1 MRELGWSDVRARAA
15 EWASAH
21 RWYLALLLVWTV
33 ELWWSQSVTTAP
45 TLWSAGDMVKKDVF
59 FRLLFDLLGI
69 ALLLGRAHRIIIAF
83 FLFWSLVFHFATI
96 SYHAQYDRAISIFT
110 IIGQLGEGTQVMGAA
125 YALTRSYLMVFVPLV
140 FIKGWMLWKVERE
153 NRLAE
158 AVSRR
163 GFAVLLAGYL
173 ALFAGVTLD
182 HKPIWRIGK
191 WETVSGIGFT
201 YGYVPA
207 WFGELIFI
215 KREKVLERALARM
228 EKVSDRLTPHEV
240 TLPLRRNLV
249 FVQLESFDEKVL
261 GFSIRGTPVAPAV
274 TALRDRSM
282 SFRIQAHK
290 YTGSCDSDFTA
301 LMGRVGS
308 QDFPTYRIQGIPWEL
323 ALPHDLHG
331 GGFSSMIFHGV
342 SGHFF
347 HRIDAMPR
355 MGFDGLF
362 FKEQI
367 AEEAGLDGTKW
378 TLADTEVF
386 DFATR
391 KIKASTPR
399 TFAMVITA
407 TSHMPFRFET
417 PGMERIF
424 FGDDDS
430 YENNYFDSIRYVDK
444 SVGDFVAALPP
455 DTTVIMYGDH
465 WSTVQNPEIGYE
477 QEVIDGFGMV
487 PFLVFN
493 VGEDLSGLQR
503 TRGTPLAVGAQLTL
517 HDMMTWVH
525 RTARSVGMPTSMIP
539 PPPTHG
545 SGEGSGSGAGSGS
558 GNGSAFGRE

>member
-1 MRELGWSDVRARAA
+1 MRELRWSDFRARAA
-15 EWASAH
+15 GWIATH
-21 RWYLALLLVWTV
+21 RWYAALLLVWTI

-69 ALLLGRAHRIIIAF
+69 ALLLGRAHRLIIAF
-83 FLFWSLVFHFATI
+83 FIFWSLVFHFATI

-125 YALTRSYLMVFVPLV
+125 YALTRSYLMVFVPLL
-140 FIKGWMLWKVERE
+140 FLKGWMLWKAERE

-201 YGYVPA
+201 YGYLPA
-207 WFGELIFI
+207 WVGELMFI
-215 KREKVLERALARM
+215 KRERVLERALARM
-228 EKVSDRLTPHEV
+228 EKVSDQLTPHEIAF
-240 TLPLRRNLV
+240 PMRRNLV
-249 FVQLESFDEKVL
+249 FIQMESFDEKAV
-261 GFSIRGTPVAPAV
+261 GFSIRGTPVTPAL
-274 TALRDRSM
+274 TALRDKSM
-282 SFRIQAHK
+282 YFRIQAHK

-308 QDFPTYRIQGIPWEL
+308 QDFPSYRIDGIPWNL
-323 ALPHDLHG
+323 ALPHDLHKAA
-331 GGFSSMIFHGV
+331 FESMIFHGV

-347 HRIDAMPR
+347 HRMDAMPQ
-355 MGFDGLF
+355 MGFDGMF

-367 AEEAGLDGTKW
+367 AADGGYDGGKW

-386 DFATR
+386 DFATK
-391 KIKASTPR
+391 KIKASPPR

-424 FGDDDS
+424 FGDDQS
-430 YENNYFDSIRYVDK
+430 YQNNYFDSLRYVDK
-444 SVGDFVAALPP
+444 SVGDFVDTLPP
-455 DTTVIMYGDH
+455 DTTVVMYGDH
-465 WSTVQNPEIGYE
+465 WSTVQNPEVGYE

-487 PFLVFN
+487 PFVVYN
-493 VGEDLSGLQR
+493 VGEDLSGQQR
-503 TRGTPLAVGAQLTL
+503 TRGTPLALGAQLTL

-525 RTARSVGMPTSMIP
+525 RTARAVGMPTTIIP
-539 PPPTHG
+539 PPPALG
-545 SGEGSGSGAGSGS
+545 SGDGSGSGLA
-558 GNGSAFGRE
+558 R

>member
-1 MRELGWSDVRARAA
+1 MREFRWSDARRAVA
-15 EWASAH
+15 EWSAKH

-33 ELWWSQSVTTAP
+33 ELWWSQSLTTAP
-45 TLWSAGDMVKKDVF
+45 TLWSASDMVRKDVF
-59 FRLLFDLLGI
+59 FRLLFDLLGL
-69 ALLLGRAHRIIIAF
+69 ALLLGRAHRVVIAF
-83 FLFWSLVFHFATI
+83 FIFWSLVFHFATI
-96 SYHAQYDRAISIFT
+96 SYHAQYDRAISVFT

-125 YALTRSYLMVFVPLV
+125 FALTRSYLMLFVPLLV
-140 FIKGWMLWKVERE
+140 VKGFLLWRAERE

-163 GFAVLLAGYL
+163 GMAVLVAGYL

-207 WFGELIFI
+207 WVGELLFI
-215 KREKVLERALARM
+215 KREKVLERAMERM
-228 EKVSDRLTPHEV
+228 AKVSDQLTPHEIA
-240 TLPLRRNLV
+240 LPLRRNLV
-249 FVQLESFDEKVL
+249 FIQMESFDEKAL
-261 GFSIRGTPVAPAV
+261 GFAIRGTPVTPAL
-274 TALRDRSM
+274 TALRERSM
-282 SFRIQAHK
+282 FFRIQAHK

-301 LMGRVGS
+301 LMGRIGS
-308 QDFPTYRIQGIPWEL
+308 QDFPSYRIEGIPWNL
-323 ALPHDLHG
+323 ALPHDLHKG
-331 GGFSSMIFHGV
+331 SFSSMIFHGV

-347 HRIDAMPR
+347 HRMDAMPQ

-367 AEEAGLDGTKW
+367 AAEAGLDAKKW

-386 DFATR
+386 DFAR
-391 KIKASTPR
+391 SRILASKPR

-424 FGDDDS
+424 FGDDPA
-430 YENNYFDSIRYVDK
+430 YQNNYFDSIRYVDK
-444 SVGDFVAALPP
+444 SVGDFVASLPP
-455 DTTVIMYGDH
+455 DTTVILYGDH
-465 WSTVQNPEIGYE
+465 WSTVQNPEVGYE

-487 PFLVFN
+487 PFLVYN
-493 VGEDLSGLQR
+493 VGEDLSSVQK
-503 TRGTPLAVGAQLTL
+503 TRGTPMALGAQLSL

-525 RTARSVGMPTSMIP
+525 HTARSVGMPVSMIP
-539 PPPTHG
+539 PAPGTAGG
-545 SGEGSGSGAGSGS
+545 SGEGSGSGL
-558 GNGSAFGRE
+558 E